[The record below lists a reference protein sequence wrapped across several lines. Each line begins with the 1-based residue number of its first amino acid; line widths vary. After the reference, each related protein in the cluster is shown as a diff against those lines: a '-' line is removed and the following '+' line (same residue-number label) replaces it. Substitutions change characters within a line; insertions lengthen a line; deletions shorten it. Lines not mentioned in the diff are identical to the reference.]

1 MSGKRERT
9 MVAILRVLY
18 NTPGPLGAERI
29 ASDLHN
35 AGTDISERAVRTY
48 LAEADEREWTRNLGR
63 RGRQLTDAGRYE
75 VEHALVIDKVG
86 FIAAKV
92 DQLAYQMTLDPETHK
107 GDIILNTATLH
118 PKDLHGALSAMWR
131 VYEANLCMGRLL
143 VLAHAGETI
152 GRFRIPS
159 GRCGIGTICS
169 VNINGL
175 LLRAGIATTSRFG
188 GLLELKDGHPRRF
201 TEIINYDGSSLDP
214 IEVFIRGFMTSVTKA
229 ARTGSGIIGASFRE
243 VPVAALP
250 AVRRVAVLSE
260 KLGLGGILA
269 LGGPNQPLLD
279 VPVPHGRA
287 GLIVC
292 AGLNVMA
299 AVVEA
304 GISTTSAAMSS
315 MCDYGILS
323 DYREIH
329 RTLPDANR

>member
-1 MSGKRERT
+1 MGGKRERT

-18 NTPGPLGAERI
+18 NAPGPLGSERI
-29 ASDLHN
+29 AQNLRN
-35 AGTDISERAVRTY
+35 AGMDISERAVRTY
-48 LAEADEREWTRNLGR
+48 LAEADECDWTRNLGR
-63 RGRQLTDAGRYE
+63 RGRLLTEAGRYE
-75 VEHALVIDKVG
+75 VDHALVIDKVG

-92 DQLAYQMTLDPETHK
+92 DQLAYQMTLDPATRK
-107 GDIILNTATLH
+107 GNVVLNTATIQ
-118 PKDLHGALSAMWR
+118 PKDLRASLNAMR
-131 VYEANLCMGRLL
+131 KVYEANLSMGRLL
-143 VLAHAGETI
+143 TVASAGETI
-152 GRFRIPS
+152 GPFRVPN

-188 GLLELKDGHPRRF
+188 GLLELRDGRPQRF

-214 IEVFIRGFMTSVTKA
+214 IEVFIRGFMTSVGKA
-229 ARTGSGIIGASFRE
+229 AKTGSGIIGASFRE

-250 AVRRVAVLSE
+250 EVRRVAVLSE

-279 VPVPHGRA
+279 IPVPQGRA

-299 AVVEA
+299 AVVEE
-304 GISTTSAAMSS
+304 GIATTSAAMSS
-315 MCDYGILS
+315 MCEYSALT

-329 RTLPDANR
+329 SVVASIK